1 MKPEVTHP
9 AIFFFVKHK
18 EDLAGGTTAA
28 KISPPPCDRSNTAG
42 TRAPEEPGTRTPEEL
57 GAGAPEELEPNDRL
71 LQKAKTKSE
80 QEKVLN
86 KTKKSKQLTGA

>member
-28 KISPPPCDRSNTAG
+28 KTSPPPYDRSGTAG
-42 TRAPEEPGTRTPEEL
+42 TGAPEEPGTKALEEL
-57 GAGAPEELEPNDRL
+57 GAGAPEEVEPNDRL
-71 LQKAKTKSE
+71 LQKSQDEVRTRKSA
-80 QEKVLN
+80 QQN
-86 KTKKSKQLTGA
+86 KDK

>member
-28 KISPPPCDRSNTAG
+28 KTSPPPRDRSGVAG
-42 TRAPEEPGTRTPEEL
+42 TGAPEEPGTGAPEGL

-71 LQKAKTKSE
+71 LQKSQDEVRTRKSA
-80 QEKVLN
+80 QQN
-86 KTKKSKQLTGA
+86 KDK

>member
-28 KISPPPCDRSNTAG
+28 KTSPPPYDRSGTAG
-42 TRAPEEPGTRTPEEL
+42 TGAPEEPGTGAPEEL
-57 GAGAPEELEPNDRL
+57 GAGAPDELEPNDLL
-71 LQKAKTKSE
+71 LQKSQDEVRTRKSA
-80 QEKVLN
+80 QQN
-86 KTKKSKQLTGA
+86 KDK